1 MNYIKRYHRKQ
12 CRKFKEGSISTVDW
26 NLITQNLNPYN
37 SYNIFINTSLKIY
50 DEIFALQ
57 KITMKTRNLDRS
69 WITTRIKKPSRKKQ
83 RLYEK
88 FLKSKTTKTLE
99 TYKRY
104 KNLFE
109 KKFIKANSRNV
120 KIISKLSENYKKK
133 YLENLKFFMKSS

>member
-1 MNYIKRYHRKQ
+1 MKRYHRKK
-12 CRKFKEGSISTVDW
+12 CRKFKKGSMSTVDW
-26 NLITQNLNPYN
+26 NLITQIVNPYN

-50 DEIFALQ
+50 DGIFPIQ
-57 KITMKTRNLDRS
+57 KITMETRNLDRS
-69 WITTRIKKPSRKKQ
+69 WITTRNKKPSRKKQ

-109 KKFIKANSRNV
+109 KKIIKANSRNV
-120 KIISKLSENYKKK
+120 KIISKLLENYEKK
-133 YLENLKFFMKSS
+133 YLENLKFFMRSC

>member
-57 KITMKTRNLDRS
+57 KITMETRNLDRS
-69 WITTRIKKPSRKKQ
+69 WITTKIKKPSRKKQ

-88 FLKSKTTKTLE
+88 FLKRKTTKTLE

-120 KIISKLSENYKKK
+120 KIISKLSENYKKNIW
-133 YLENLKFFMKSS
+133 EI

>member
-37 SYNIFINTSLKIY
+37 PYNIFINTSLKIY
-50 DEIFALQ
+50 DEIFPLQ
-57 KITMKTRNLDRS
+57 KITMETRNLDRS

-88 FLKSKTTKTLE
+88 FLKSKTTKT
-99 TYKRY
+99 
-104 KNLFE
+104 
-109 KKFIKANSRNV
+109 
-120 KIISKLSENYKKK
+120 
-133 YLENLKFFMKSS
+133 